1 MRKIAVSLTKGG
13 VGKTTTAVN
22 LAAGLALAGFRVLL
36 IDTDTQGQAG
46 FMLGLEPEGGLAELV
61 TGALGPDEA
70 IVEARQGLWL
80 LAGGVELAGVKK
92 MISSNELEGEQ
103 TLTKTLATLNGKY
116 DYVILD
122 TSPGWDTMT
131 INVLFYAHEVITP
144 VSLEILTIKGLAEF
158 NKRLD
163 AIKRHKAISL
173 KYVLPTFMDRRVR
186 KSGEIL
192 EQLQNYYPGR
202 LCPPIRYNVRLS
214 EAAGYGQPIF
224 EFAPKSPGA
233 EDYNA
238 LTDRIMNE
246 EL

>member
-46 FMLGLEPEGGLAELV
+46 FMLGLQPEGGLAELV
-61 TGALGPDEA
+61 TGALEPEEA

-80 LAGGVELAGVKK
+80 LAGGVGLAGVKK
-92 MISSNELEGEQ
+92 MIASNELEGEQ
-103 TLTKTLATLNGKY
+103 TLTKALATLDEKY

-131 INVLFYAHEVITP
+131 INVLFYADEVLVP

-173 KYVLPTFMDRRVR
+173 TYVLPTFMDRRVR
-186 KSGEIL
+186 KSAEIL
-192 EQLQNYYPGR
+192 EQLQSYYPGR

-214 EAAGYGQPIF
+214 EAAGYGEPIF
-224 EFAPKSPGA
+224 EFAPNSPGA
-233 EDYNA
+233 EDYKI
-238 LTDRIMNE
+238 LTERIMNE
-246 EL
+246 E

>member
-1 MRKIAVSLTKGG
+1 MKKIAISLTKGG

-22 LAAGLALAGFRVLL
+22 LAAGLALADFRVLL

-46 FMLGLEPEGGLAELV
+46 FMLGLQSEKGLAELV
-61 TGALGPDEA
+61 TGALEPDEA

-80 LAGGVELAGVKK
+80 LAGGVGLAGVKK
-92 MISSNELEGEQ
+92 MIASNELEGEQ
-103 TLTKTLATLNGKY
+103 TLTKALTTLDGKY

-131 INVLFYAHEVITP
+131 INVLFYADEVLVP

-163 AIKRHKAISL
+163 AIKRHKPIYL

-186 KSGEIL
+186 KSAEIL
-192 EQLQNYYPGR
+192 EQLQAHYPDQ
-202 LCPPIRYNVRLS
+202 LCTPVRYNVRLS

-224 EFAPKSPGA
+224 EFAPNSPGA
-233 EDYNA
+233 EDYKR
-238 LTDRIMNE
+238 LTERIMNE
-246 EL
+246 K